1 MADTSLAAVTYLV
14 RDYDEA
20 IAWFTEKLGFALIE
34 DTPLAGGKRWVLVGS
49 SGSWLLLAKA
59 EGEQQAF
66 IGKAAGGR
74 VAFFLETADFATTF
88 EKFAQAGVHFLEAPR
103 YEAYGTVAVFADLYG
118 NRWDLIEPRRLR
130 GV

>member
-1 MADTSLAAVTYLV
+1 VTVKLATVTYLV
-14 RDYDEA
+14 CDYNEA
-20 IAWFTEKLGFALIE
+20 ITWFVEKLGFQLVE
-34 DTPLAGGKRWVLVGS
+34 DTPLSDSKRWAVVGTD
-49 SGSWLLLAKA
+49 GCRLLLAKA

-118 NRWDLIEPRRLR
+118 NRWDLIEPRRSG